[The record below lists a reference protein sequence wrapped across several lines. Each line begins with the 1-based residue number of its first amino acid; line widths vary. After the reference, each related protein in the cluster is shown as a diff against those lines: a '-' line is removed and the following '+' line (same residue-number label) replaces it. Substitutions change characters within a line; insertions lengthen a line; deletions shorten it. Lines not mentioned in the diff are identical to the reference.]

1 MPASAVWRRLCA
13 VLPVALAAL
22 AASSLAISPHADA
35 AGGPVNT
42 AASSQVSHQATH
54 LPPVR
59 VRANHAANVA
69 IAHIGDPYRYGAA
82 GPSSFDC
89 SGLTMFSYAHAR
101 LSLPRT
107 AAGQYAAVRHILKQN
122 LMRGDLV
129 FFHDGSGHVYHA
141 AMFLYWNDRHQAVII
156 HAPHTGT
163 VVHRQ
168 PVWTS
173 SWYAGTRRPLP

>member
-1 MPASAVWRRLCA
+1 MPASAAWRRLRA
-13 VLPVALAAL
+13 IVPLTLVALAATSV
-22 AASSLAISPHADA
+22 AAAPGANA
-35 AGGPVNT
+35 AGQLSAGAGSQ
-42 AASSQVSHQATH
+42 AAQHATR
-54 LPPVR
+54 LPPVSF
-59 VRANHAANVA
+59 RANHAANVA

-101 LSLPRT
+101 LHLPRT
-107 AAGQYAAVRHILKQN
+107 AAGQYAGVRHILKQN

-129 FFHDGSGHVYHA
+129 FFHDSGGHVYHA
-141 AMFLYWNDRHQAVII
+141 AIFLYWNTHHVAVIV

-163 VVHRQ
+163 TVRRS

-173 SWYAGTRRPLP
+173 SWYAGTRRPMH

>member
-1 MPASAVWRRLCA
+1 MPASAAWRRLRA
-13 VLPVALAAL
+13 IVPLTLVALVATTIATAPDANAA
-22 AASSLAISPHADA
+22 
-35 AGGPVNT
+35 T
-42 AASSQVSHQATH
+42 R
-54 LPPVR
+54 LPPVSF
-59 VRANHAANVA
+59 RANHAANVA
-69 IAHIGDPYRYGAA
+69 IAQIGDPYRYGAA
-82 GPSSFDC
+82 GPYAFDC

-129 FFHDGSGHVYHA
+129 FFHDSGGHVYHA
-141 AMFLYWNDRHQAVII
+141 ALFLYWNKDHRAVIV

-173 SWYAGTRRPLP
+173 SWYAGTRRPMH